1 MPWGISSRA
10 LGRGRRLLVL
20 AVLGLGLLAG
30 GPARRLALLFGV
42 DAVGLALLERLAVL
56 VEVGAE
62 VVDEV
67 GDRLA
72 QRLLVGLLELA
83 GLFDPAQQIGLL
95 GVQAGPQVGEELAD
109 ALDFDPV
116 EVAA

>member
-20 AVLGLGLLAG
+20 AVLGLG
-30 GPARRLALLFGV
+30 PARGLALLFGV
-42 DAVGLALLERLAVL
+42 DAVGLAGLQRLAVL

-62 VVDEV
+62 IVDEV

-72 QRLLVGLLELA
+72 QRLLVGVLELA
-83 GLFDPAQQIGLL
+83 GLFDPAQQL
-95 GVQAGPQVGEELAD
+95 GVLGMQTDPQVGEELA
-109 ALDFDPV
+109 
-116 EVAA
+116 